1 MGTTC
6 HSFTWLN
13 RFIVWLALNNFHLQ
27 WLTMHSRQSCNIL
40 LQGLGCLGGGGC
52 YKFLW
57 SSLHVHVTCH
67 FTPTQNKVIDP
78 GWHYPEVLVQH
89 PISDLDH
96 MFGHRFKICVFR
108 CLKPTQIKCQCGR
121 FQNQSLVGQGSF
133 QRYWPI
139 IQKVIQN
146 LFGGPDKVN

>member
-1 MGTTC
+1 MIPGGVLSET
-6 HSFTWLN
+6 N
-13 RFIVWLALNNFHLQ
+13 VRN
-27 WLTMHSRQSCNIL
+27 SRQPARS
-40 LQGLGCLGGGGC
+40 QTHPLGGRGGVINFFGHRSTSMSLATLPQHKTKSSIQADITLKC
-52 YKFLW
+52 W
-57 SSLHVHVTCH
+57 SS
-67 FTPTQNKVIDP
+67 TQYQTLIL
-78 GWHYPEVLVQH
+78 W
-89 PISDLDH
+89 H

-139 IQKVIQN
+139 IQKVIQK